1 MLAMPVTVQPDVP
14 IVPAPPGASQST
26 NIAAAQDGIQA
37 SGTFEPQTLVATP
50 NVVEIGVAT
59 GTHGWLR
66 IRAELQPESGQVSAA
81 VIAISSM
88 SVDALHRQLPSIAAY
103 LASEQVN
110 VGSLVV
116 SRASASPA
124 ANDSASSDTAAGTP
138 QQQRQDGGSQR
149 QSNFSTSPSFAQ
161 EWQDAEPSGAMNAV
175 SAIGA
180 SFGSGGGGWLNVI
193 A

>member
-1 MLAMPVTVQPDVP
+1 MPG
-14 IVPAPPGASQST
+14 VPASTVSSEPPSVAT
-26 NIAAAQDGIQA
+26 VHDTPA
-37 SGTFEPQTLVATP
+37 SGTFGHQTLVATP

-81 VIAISSM
+81 VIANSST

-110 VGSLVV
+110 IGSLVV
-116 SRASASPA
+116 SRASASTA
-124 ANDSASSDTAAGTP
+124 ANDAGANDSAAGTP

-149 QSNFSTSPSFAQ
+149 QSGFAASPSFAQ
-161 EWQDAEPSGAMNAV
+161 DWLDAEPSIAMGGLPGV
-175 SAIGA
+175 SA
-180 SFGSGGGGWLNVI
+180 SYDSGGGGWLNVH